1 MGAATTLVGGAMVAS
16 RILGFL
22 RNSILA
28 YDFGQTRVMDAY
40 NTAYNIPD
48 TLYLVLVGGGISSAF
63 IPVLARYLEKEEH
76 AELRQVVS
84 AAFTTVLVA
93 ISAVILLGVVFAPVY
108 MHLLARG
115 FNRPALDLTVML
127 TRILVVTIIF
137 HALNGVLI
145 GTQYAHSSFLATA
158 IGPLVYNSTIIVL
171 GLLLAHRMG
180 VAAFAWSTLI
190 GAGGNFLVQLWG
202 VRRLGIRLRF
212 RWDLNNPGLRRI
224 GRLMLP
230 VTLGMSVAQVNLL
243 INQSYFASFLARGDI
258 NALNLSSRIMLM
270 PVLAATSIGITL
282 LPALSRLAL
291 GTDRKA
297 FVASLARS
305 LGAVLFVSIPAG
317 IGLMTLAVPLIRL
330 LFQHGAF
337 TDHATL
343 HTAQALVFYAIGIA
357 AYGAYEILSRAFYA
371 LQETRVPLVTGLISM
386 AVGLVLNVILVR
398 VMSYRGLALSYS
410 ITGVINAALLL
421 VILRR
426 ELGPLGGQRVLSSAL
441 RTLVAA
447 GGMGAAV
454 LAYLRLVPAPVW
466 GPRIVA
472 EAIQALLPS
481 GLAVIVFAVLCWIL
495 KIPEFN
501 LVLSRIVGRLRH
513 TALGT

>member
-1 MGAATTLVGGAMVAS
+1 MAAATTLVGGAMVAS

-48 TLYLVLVGGGISSAF
+48 TLYLVLIGGGVSSAF
-63 IPVLARYLEKEEH
+63 IPVLARYLEQHEH
-76 AELRQVVS
+76 QELRDVVS
-84 AAFTTVLVA
+84 AAFSTVLVA
-93 ISAVILLGVVFAPVY
+93 IGAIILLGVVFAPAY

-115 FNRPALDLTVML
+115 FSRPALDLTVML

-171 GLLLAHRMG
+171 GLLLAHRLG
-180 VAAFAWSTLI
+180 VVAFAWSTLL
-190 GAGGNFLVQLWG
+190 GAGGNFVVQLWG
-202 VRRLGIRLRF
+202 VRRLGIRLHLHL
-212 RWDLNNPGLRRI
+212 DLRNPGLRRI
-224 GRLMLP
+224 GQLMLP

-243 INQSYFASFLARGDI
+243 INQSYFASFLAHGDI

-291 GTDRKA
+291 GTDRRA
-297 FVASLARS
+297 FVASLERS
-305 LGAVLFVSIPAG
+305 LTAVLFLSIPAG

-337 TDHATL
+337 TSGATS
-343 HTAQALVFYAIGIA
+343 HTAQALIFYAIGIA

-371 LQETRVPLVTGLISM
+371 LQQTRTPLVTGLVSM
-386 AVGLVLNVILVR
+386 AVGLVLNVVLVR

-410 ITGVINAALLL
+410 VTGMINAVLLL
-421 VILRR
+421 VMLRR
-426 ELGPLGGQRVLSSAL
+426 QLGPLGGRRILSTSL
-441 RTLVAA
+441 KTLVAA
-447 GGMGAAV
+447 AGMGAV
-454 LAYLRLVPAPVW
+454 VTAYLRLVPAVTL
-466 GPRIVA
+466 GPRLVA
-472 EAIQALLPS
+472 QAAQAMLPT
-481 GLAVIVFAVLCWIL
+481 GLAIVVFAVLCWAL
-495 KIPEFN
+495 KIREFQL
-501 LVLSRIVGRLRH
+501 LVAKVTTRLRR
-513 TALGT
+513 AAMGT